1 MTQTQPSS
9 ARGVLT
15 PGSCW
20 DVQGLTAT
28 GKVRQI
34 NEDAFLVHPDTPL
47 WLVADGMGGHTRG
60 DLASAGIVR
69 AFAAL
74 ALPERLSDRVELA
87 EATLLDLNAEFRAL
101 ANAGHA
107 GSTIGST
114 VVVLLAWGDYAV
126 FLWVGDSRLYRWRRG
141 RCERLTQDHSQ
152 VEELIACGRLR
163 RDQAESHPA
172 ANVITRAVGAAD
184 TLFVDMDY
192 CPVEPGD
199 RFLLCTD
206 GLTKEVPEPAIT
218 AILAQDR
225 DAATLCRDLLDR
237 ALRAG
242 GRDNITVV
250 VACAHGAPGAAR

>member
-1 MTQTQPSS
+1 MTQIQSSPAPTRAAPGPS
-9 ARGVLT
+9 
-15 PGSCW
+15 W
-20 DVQGLTAT
+20 NVQGMTDT

-34 NEDAFLVHPDTPL
+34 NEDAFLVHPDATL

-69 AFAAL
+69 AFSAL
-74 ALPERLSDRVELA
+74 TLPQRLSDRVDLA

-101 ANAGHA
+101 ADAAHA
-107 GSTIGST
+107 GLTIGST
-114 VVVLLAWGDYAV
+114 VVVLLAWGAYAV
-126 FLWVGDSRLYRWRRG
+126 FLWVGDSRLYRWRHG

-152 VEELIACGRLR
+152 VEELITYGRLR
-163 RDQAESHPA
+163 RDQAEAHPA

-206 GLTKEVPEPAIT
+206 GLTKEVPEQAIT
-218 AILAQDR
+218 AILTQDR

-242 GRDNITVV
+242 GRDNVTVV
-250 VACAHGAPGAAR
+250 VACAPSTPGAIQ